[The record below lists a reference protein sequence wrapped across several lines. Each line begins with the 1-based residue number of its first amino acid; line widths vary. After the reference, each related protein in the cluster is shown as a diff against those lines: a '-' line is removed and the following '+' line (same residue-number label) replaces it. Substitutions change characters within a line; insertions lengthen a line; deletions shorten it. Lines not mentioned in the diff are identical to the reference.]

1 MNSGDHEPI
10 EGSPL
15 KDQPNKQEPAPPKQI
30 AVTRRE
36 STIYVRPFSLES
48 NQQQTDGKK
57 VIRRRKRKSRGQMD
71 LLE

>member
-1 MNSGDHEPI
+1 MNSGEHEPI
-10 EGSPL
+10 EASPL
-15 KDQPNKQEPAPPKQI
+15 KEQPTRQEPAPPKQI
-30 AVTRRE
+30 AIPRRE